1 MSALLSFDTTLDR
14 REAILERL
22 VDIGQGISGIASVY
36 RNHGPTQTGVLGVQR
51 PAFLL
56 FDGGARL
63 TQDVTRHK
71 AVSMPPTIWRMDP
84 QIVILLEN
92 RDTVE
97 NLMVDGV
104 QKPVGQEIS
113 GWMKLVKDTVTND
126 VVLLDLVTPN
136 GTHFMSSF
144 ETDLKV
150 GRTVGAYGA
159 WLMMLYEFYY
169 PLFPPR

>member
-1 MSALLSFDTTLDR
+1 MSVFDPTLDR

-22 VDIGQGISGIASVY
+22 FEIGQEMSGIMSAW
-36 RNHGPTQTGVLGVQR
+36 RNHGPTQTGILGVPR

-56 FDGGARL
+56 YDGGTKL
-63 TQDVTRHK
+63 SQDVRMHK
-71 AVSMPPTIWRMDP
+71 ATKMPPTIWNMSP
-84 QIVILLEN
+84 QIVVLLES

-97 NLMVDGV
+97 NVMLDGV
-104 QKPVGQEIS
+104 VAPIGQEIS
-113 GWMKLVKDTVTND
+113 RWSAMINNIITND
-126 VVLLDLVTPN
+126 SEILDLITPN
-136 GTHFMSSF
+136 GTLFLGAI